1 MDRFIKN
8 LSQRTCFRK
17 YQKASSYNSQV
28 ILYDF
33 ELQFIFYYL
42 TESKVTVTKSLV
54 ASARILTL
62 LPESFLNFKS

>member
-33 ELQFIFYYL
+33 EL
-42 TESKVTVTKSLV
+42 
-54 ASARILTL
+54 
-62 LPESFLNFKS
+62 